1 MDYVVWTD
9 DRNERLAKLW
19 DAGHSASEIAAKLGG
34 VTRNAV
40 IGRVRRMKLPFR
52 KGSVQVRPRRV
63 SHAPHLVQA
72 RVAKLKKI
80 SPLKQLLKAL
90 PAQPLPD
97 HSNLIATVSYTDF
110 EPRKHCSNIV
120 AEHMPFK
127 ADRKIFCGRKP
138 LEGTSYCEDCC
149 KRNYTVAAIARP
161 YVHDSSSAVKLV
173 IKAEAAKH
181 AAVQEY
187 MTTT

>member
-1 MDYVVWTD
+1 MDYVGWSD
-9 DRNERLAKLW
+9 ERSDRLAKLW

-40 IGRVRRMKLPFR
+40 IGRVRRMKLAFR
-52 KGSVQVRPRRV
+52 KGPVQARPRRV
-63 SHAPHLVQA
+63 VQA

-90 PAQPLPD
+90 PAHPLPD

-110 EPRKHCSNIV
+110 EPREHCSNIV

-127 ADRKIFCGRKP
+127 AGREIFCGRKP
-138 LEGTSYCEDCC
+138 LEGTRYCEDCC

-187 MTTT
+187 MTTP